1 MRRHPHPWPGA
12 VPPKARGGGRRPAR
26 RRAGPQRR
34 LTCPSSR
41 ACCWSRGACS
51 WRWSA
56 SRPWTKP
63 PGAPQPKSACS
74 HLHGTTHPIPRCDA
88 NFPSF
93 APTRLHPMNQSSTRP
108 CAPGE
113 PVCRRKETNMG
124 LEQVATERPECRWQG
139 KRQHRRDGPGGRG
152 RPRRPGGAAQARAG
166 PQAAGRGRTA
176 KHGQARARRPGG
188 KGTGADVGDR
198 EAQTDKEAHTPEG
211 DRGTQQGPRGG
222 GGSEE
227 PRRASRRRCKA
238 SRQRMREGA
247 RTGARQCG
255 QGIHCAAGGG
265 PPLRARGLQP
275 PVGGLHAPLPRGR
288 KIGGPVKCLSSA
300 SIRRLVEAP
309 SDGLPA
315 ETPTTF

>member
-188 KGTGADVGDR
+188 KGAGADVGDR

-222 GGSEE
+222 GQRGAQTSQQAQMQGEQTTHARGRAHGSQAV
-227 PRRASRRRCKA
+227 RARD
-238 SRQRMREGA
+238 
-247 RTGARQCG
+247 
-255 QGIHCAAGGG
+255 
-265 PPLRARGLQP
+265 PLRGRRGAPAARSWATTTGRWP
-275 PVGGLHAPLPRGR
+275 ACPTAPRPQD
-288 KIGGPVKCLSSA
+288 
-300 SIRRLVEAP
+300 RRP
-309 SDGLPA
+309 SQVP
-315 ETPTTF
+315 E